1 MQHPLAKPLR
11 AKSNIADLKPPA
23 PRRGSARSRQDGNC
37 IRRSCEELQARGG
50 ESCGKHSARC
60 LVPVPGPAEGAQ
72 GADAAKRLA
81 RARQLCAVDRLGG
94 RGRNGLRPLLGH
106 PWLAVPLFAIYGV
119 LYASGGE
126 SRWHE
131 CSHGTSFRTR
141 WINEA
146 FYHLA
151 SFMALKNPYAWRWS
165 HTRHHTDT
173 IVVGRDPEIA
183 FPRPPDVLGMVLNLL
198 HLKAGFKEVA
208 RMLRNACGKLNPD
221 ESEYVPESER
231 WKIHWTARA
240 HVLVL
245 AVVAAASVA
254 WESPLPILMI
264 GLPTFYGSWL
274 HHLMATT
281 QHAGLAENVPD
292 HRLNTRTVLLN
303 PVLRFIYSNMNY
315 HVEHHMFP
323 MVPFH
328 ALPALH
334 EAVRDDMPRP
344 YRGLHDAYREMIPAL
359 LRQVRDPSYFIQRAL
374 PPGARPTPEI
384 P

>member
-1 MQHPLAKPLR
+1 MAIAAADPVKNYRLAGASP
-11 AKSNIADLKPPA
+11 AVNIPHDAWYQCPIPREVLKA
-23 PRRGSARSRQDGNC
+23 LM
-37 IRRSCEELQARGG
+37 RRSDWPALGNYALWLGAVAAAGWACVLFRG
-50 ESCGKHSARC
+50 
-60 LVPVPGPAEGAQ
+60 
-72 GADAAKRLA
+72 
-81 RARQLCAVDRLGG
+81 
-94 RGRNGLRPLLGH
+94 N

-131 CSHGTSFRTR
+131 CSHGTTFRTR

-198 HLKAGFKEVA
+198 HLKAGFKEVG
-208 RMLRNACGKLNPD
+208 RMLRNACGKLSPD

-231 WKIHWTARA
+231 WKVHWTARA

-315 HVEHHMFP
+315 HIEHHMFP

-344 YRGLHDAYREMIPAL
+344 YRGLHYAYREMIPAL
-359 LRQVRDPSYFIQRAL
+359 LRQVRDPSYFIRRAL
-374 PPGARPTPEI
+374 PPGARATPEI

>member
-1 MQHPLAKPLR
+1 MGAFRMAIATADPVKSYRLADSIPEVVIPQEAWYQCPIPRKE
-11 AKSNIADLKPPA
+11 LKA
-23 PRRGSARSRQDGNC
+23 LM
-37 IRRSCEELQARGG
+37 RRSDW
-50 ESCGKHSARC
+50 
-60 LVPVPGPAEGAQ
+60 PALGYYALWLTAVVATGA
-72 GADAAKRLA
+72 ACVLA
-81 RARQLCAVDRLGG
+81 WGNA
-94 RGRNGLRPLLGH
+94 
-106 PWLAVPLFAIYGV
+106 WLALPLFVIYGV

-151 SFMALKNPYAWRWS
+151 SFMSLKNPYAWRWS

-173 IVVGRDPEIA
+173 VVVGRDPEIA
-183 FPRPPDVLGMVLNLL
+183 FPRPPDVRGMVLNLL
-198 HLKAGFKEVA
+198 HLKTGLVEAR
-208 RMLRNACGKLNPD
+208 RMLRNACGMLSSD
-221 ESEYVPESER
+221 EREYIPESER
-231 WKIHWTARA
+231 WKVYWTSRV
-240 HVLVL
+240 HLL
-245 AVVAAASVA
+245 ILITVAAISLA
-254 WESPLPILMI
+254 WESPLPILLV

-274 HHLMATT
+274 HNLMSAT

-292 HRLNTRTVLLN
+292 HRLNTRTVRMN

-315 HVEHHMFP
+315 HIEHHMFP

-334 EAVRDDMPRP
+334 EALMQDMPRP
-344 YRGLHDAYREMIPAL
+344 YDGMLDAYREMIPAL
-359 LRQVRDPSYFIQRAL
+359 LRQIRDPSYFIERTL
-374 PPGARPTPEI
+374 PPGAHPSPAY